1 MNCRVYFDRHDQ
13 PFGCWKSRAGGNP
26 VTFASRPVKA
36 KSLDPRL
43 RGDDDFKVKK

>member
-1 MNCRVYFDRHDQ
+1 MNCRNNSDRH
-13 PFGCWKSRAGGNP
+13 SRVGGNP
-26 VTFASRPVKA
+26 VTFASRSVKA